1 MIIISACLCGI
12 NCKYNGGNNLRK
24 DIKDLFD
31 QGKAVLV
38 CPENLG
44 ELPTPRSAREIVG
57 GTGKDVLEGRARVIS
72 AEGKDSTKEFLEG
85 AEKTL
90 EIAKKVGAK
99 VAILKAKSPS
109 CGCGWIYDGTFSG
122 KLIKGNGVTAE
133 LLSKKGIKVYNED
146 NFKEEEW
153 GEL

>member
-1 MIIISACLCGI
+1 MIIVSACLCGA

-31 QGKAVLV
+31 QGKVVLV

-44 ELPTPRSAREIVG
+44 GLPTPRSAREIIG
-57 GTGKDVLEGRARVIS
+57 GTGKDVLEGKARVIS
-72 AEGKDSTKEFLEG
+72 VEGEDSTKEFLEG

-90 EIAKKVGAK
+90 RIAEEVGAK
-99 VAILKAKSPS
+99 VAILKARSPS
-109 CGCGWIYDGTFSG
+109 CGCGWVYDGTFSG
-122 KLIKGNGVTAE
+122 NLIEGNGVTAE

-146 NFKEEEW
+146 NFKKEEMS
-153 GEL
+153 EL